1 MRRSVAAAGSALF
14 FAIAPG
20 VVAGLV
26 PWWLTGW
33 RVRGPLAH
41 WAPLRVAGLIMLI
54 AGAIVLARAFA
65 RFVTEG
71 HGTPAPAAP
80 TERLVIGGLYRYVR
94 NPMYLAVVA
103 TITGQA
109 LALDQPIL
117 LGYAAVVWATTAAFA
132 RCYEEPAL
140 ARQFGAQYEAY
151 RRNVPAWWPRTRPWK
166 PRGEYRT
173 PGRLDRGRAPG
184 RGPCRSMEAAGRE
197 KWIDGRAARCAPLL
211 RRRRDGA

>member
-1 MRRSVAAAGSALF
+1 MRKPTAAAGSVVF

-41 WAPLRVAGLIMLI
+41 WAPLRAAGLIMLI
-54 AGAIVLARAFA
+54 AGAIVLVQAFA
-65 RFVTEG
+65 RFVAEG

-103 TITGQA
+103 AITGQA
-109 LALDQPIL
+109 LMLGQSIL
-117 LGYAAVVWATTAAFA
+117 LGYAVAVWITTAAFV

-140 ARQFGAQYEAY
+140 ARQFGAQYQAY
-151 RRNVPAWWPRTRPWK
+151 RRGVPAWRPRTRPWK
-166 PRGEYRT
+166 
-173 PGRLDRGRAPG
+173 
-184 RGPCRSMEAAGRE
+184 
-197 KWIDGRAARCAPLL
+197 
-211 RRRRDGA
+211 